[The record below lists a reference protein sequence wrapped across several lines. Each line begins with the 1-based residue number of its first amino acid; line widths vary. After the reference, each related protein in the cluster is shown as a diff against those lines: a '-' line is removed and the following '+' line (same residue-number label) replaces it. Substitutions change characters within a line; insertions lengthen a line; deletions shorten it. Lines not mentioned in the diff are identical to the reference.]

1 MKKVSPE
8 KKSEDSIN
16 IIFLLYPNVTGINV
30 NATKCINSKTPF
42 FCPSSM
48 NIEMLAVMITTS
60 SDRIKYSLYFV
71 ITKIFEV
78 K

>member
-1 MKKVSPE
+1 
-8 KKSEDSIN
+8 
-16 IIFLLYPNVTGINV
+16 
-30 NATKCINSKTPF
+30 
-42 FCPSSM
+42 M

-71 ITKIFEV
+71 ITKIL

>member
-1 MKKVSPE
+1 MPQSAETVK
-8 KKSEDSIN
+8 
-16 IIFLLYPNVTGINV
+16 LR
-30 NATKCINSKTPF
+30 

>member
-1 MKKVSPE
+1 MPQSAETVK
-8 KKSEDSIN
+8 
-16 IIFLLYPNVTGINV
+16 LR
-30 NATKCINSKTPF
+30 F